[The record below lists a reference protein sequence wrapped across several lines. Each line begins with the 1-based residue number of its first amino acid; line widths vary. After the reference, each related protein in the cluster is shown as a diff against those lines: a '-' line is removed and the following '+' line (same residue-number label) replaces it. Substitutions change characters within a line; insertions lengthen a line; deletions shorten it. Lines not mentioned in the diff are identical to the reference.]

1 MGARANPALWIGG
14 RGVPIRTGRV
24 TVVMGHFYRVRGA
37 TRIEK
42 RPSRRGRK
50 MTVVTSSSTILT
62 SSSTI
67 FCVTRRMCNY
77 QPRSGHAPRRTLS
90 SASAPG
96 YTHAKPSTMKTSF
109 QKRSLR
115 SARFALALALGLAA
129 ASHSAQAAT
138 VQITL
143 NRIFTTSSTGGYVN
157 NVTGQSTA
165 SNLFLIINNDP
176 GALLGVSLYGSGFGT
191 VAYSQYNFSNNFT
204 GVLSSS
210 STFTFNDS
218 RINNGATT
226 TGHAQ
231 GVAIMNGTTPS
242 VNLTRIVFNDAS
254 TVAPSGF
261 SQTDGAYTE
270 WSPTSTAVPEPGTF
284 IPAAML
290 VAGAFLR
297 RRRSRSHRSGRAAA

>member
-1 MGARANPALWIGG
+1 
-14 RGVPIRTGRV
+14 
-24 TVVMGHFYRVRGA
+24 
-37 TRIEK
+37 
-42 RPSRRGRK
+42 

-67 FCVTRRMCNY
+67 FCVTRRMCHY

-90 SASAPG
+90 SASALG

-115 SARFALALALGLAA
+115 SARLSLALALGLVA

-143 NRIFTTSSTGGYVN
+143 NRIFTTSSTEGPVN

-165 SNLFLIINNDP
+165 SNLLLIINNDS
-176 GALLGVSLYGSGFGT
+176 ALKGVSLYGSGFGT
-191 VAYSQYNFSNNFT
+191 VAYSQYSVSNDFT
-204 GVLSSS
+204 SVLSSS
-210 STFTFNDS
+210 TTFTFKDS

-231 GVAIMNGTTPS
+231 GVAIMDGTTPS
-242 VNLTRIVFNDAS
+242 VTLTRIVFNDAS

-261 SQTDGAYTE
+261 SQTDGAYPE

-284 IPAAML
+284 IPAAMV

-297 RRRSRSHRSGRAAA
+297 RRRSRSHRSGRAAV

>member
-1 MGARANPALWIGG
+1 MPREGHSRPPQLP
-14 RGVPIRTGRV
+14 VPHT
-24 TVVMGHFYRVRGA
+24 
-37 TRIEK
+37 
-42 RPSRRGRK
+42 P
-50 MTVVTSSSTILT
+50 
-62 SSSTI
+62 
-67 FCVTRRMCNY
+67 
-77 QPRSGHAPRRTLS
+77 
-90 SASAPG
+90 
-96 YTHAKPSTMKTSF
+96 KPSTMKTSF

-115 SARFALALALGLAA
+115 SARLALALALGLAA
-129 ASHSAQAAT
+129 ASHSVQAAT

-165 SNLFLIINNDP
+165 SNLILIINNDP
-176 GALLGVSLYGSGFGT
+176 GVLLGVSLYGSGFGT
-191 VAYSQYNFSNNFT
+191 VAYSQYNFSNNFA
-204 GVLSSS
+204 GVFSSS

-261 SQTDGAYTE
+261 SQTDGPYTE

-290 VAGAFLR
+290 VVGAFLR
-297 RRRSRSHRSGRAAA
+297 RRRSRSHRSGCAAA

>member
-1 MGARANPALWIGG
+1 
-14 RGVPIRTGRV
+14 
-24 TVVMGHFYRVRGA
+24 
-37 TRIEK
+37 
-42 RPSRRGRK
+42 
-50 MTVVTSSSTILT
+50 
-62 SSSTI
+62 
-67 FCVTRRMCNY
+67 MCHY
-77 QPRSGHAPRRTLS
+77 EPRSGHAPRKTLS
-90 SASAPG
+90 SASASG
-96 YTHAKPSTMKTSF
+96 HKHAKPSTMKTSF

-115 SARFALALALGLAA
+115 SARLSLALALGLAA

-143 NRIFTTSSTGGYVN
+143 NRIFTTSSTGGPVN
-157 NVTGQSTA
+157 NVTGQSTE
-165 SNLFLIINNDP
+165 SNLLLIINNDP
-176 GALLGVSLYGSGFGT
+176 GILLGVSLYGSGFGT
-191 VAYSQYNFSNNFT
+191 VAYSQYNFSNSFT

-210 STFTFNDS
+210 STFTFKDS

-231 GVAIMNGTTPS
+231 GVAIMDGTTPS

-254 TVAPSGF
+254 TVAPSF
-261 SQTDGAYTE
+261 SPTTTYDE

-290 VAGAFLR
+290 VTGAFLR

>member
-1 MGARANPALWIGG
+1 
-14 RGVPIRTGRV
+14 
-24 TVVMGHFYRVRGA
+24 
-37 TRIEK
+37 
-42 RPSRRGRK
+42 
-50 MTVVTSSSTILT
+50 
-62 SSSTI
+62 
-67 FCVTRRMCNY
+67 
-77 QPRSGHAPRRTLS
+77 
-90 SASAPG
+90 
-96 YTHAKPSTMKTSF
+96 MKTSF

-115 SARFALALALGLAA
+115 SAGFALALALGLAA

-143 NRIFTTSSTGGYVN
+143 NRIFTTSSTGGPVN
-157 NVTGQSTA
+157 NVTGQSTE
-165 SNLFLIINNDP
+165 SNLLLIINNDS
-176 GALLGVSLYGSGFGT
+176 ALKGVSLYGSGFGT
-191 VAYSQYNFSNNFT
+191 VAYSQYNFSTNFT
-204 GVLSSS
+204 GVVSS
-210 STFTFNDS
+210 STTFTFKDS

-231 GVAIMNGTTPS
+231 GVAIMDGTTPS

-261 SQTDGAYTE
+261 SQTDGPYTE

-290 VAGAFLR
+290 VTGAFLR